1 VRRWSRGRI
10 AAWAAIVG
18 ALAAANYA
26 VRFSGSSSSAANER
40 DALYHY
46 SSAVS
51 GLIFYALFFAFVY
64 AVAAVDTDELFALRR
79 PRSIRGAVGYGF
91 AAIAGVYVVS
101 AALSPF
107 LNAGKEQG
115 LTPSHWEPSHAGAYA
130 ANFVVVALVA
140 PVVEELTFRGV
151 GYGLLEQYG
160 RPLAIVVVGIAF
172 GLAHGLV
179 EALPVLAAFGMLLT
193 WLRAKTDSVIPG
205 MIVHALFNSIALVA
219 AVTT

>member
-1 VRRWSRGRI
+1 M
-10 AAWAAIVG
+10 
-18 ALAAANYA
+18 
-26 VRFSGSSSSAANER
+26 
-40 DALYHY
+40 
-46 SSAVS
+46 
-51 GLIFYALFFAFVY
+51 
-64 AVAAVDTDELFALRR
+64 
-79 PRSIRGAVGYGF
+79 
-91 AAIAGVYVVS
+91 
-101 AALSPF
+101 
-107 LNAGKEQG
+107 
-115 LTPSHWEPSHAGAYA
+115 
-130 ANFVVVALVA
+130 ALVA